1 MKEYKSE
8 NWPDN
13 PILSHNL
20 LAKLEGTELQTFVRQ
35 KSYMLIFNMGNGRG
49 ILWKKNFVWE
59 GRLAFFLKDYVDRK
73 FMQKF
78 QFSGER
84 EEME

>member
-1 MKEYKSE
+1 VGVYAVRQ
-8 NWPDN
+8 N
-13 PILSHNL
+13 PILYHNL
-20 LAKLEGTELQTFVRQ
+20 LAVLEGTDLQTFVPQ
-35 KSYMLIFNMGNGRG
+35 KSYMLIFNMGNSRG
-49 ILWKKNFVWE
+49 ILWRKTFLWE

-78 QFSGER
+78 QVSGER